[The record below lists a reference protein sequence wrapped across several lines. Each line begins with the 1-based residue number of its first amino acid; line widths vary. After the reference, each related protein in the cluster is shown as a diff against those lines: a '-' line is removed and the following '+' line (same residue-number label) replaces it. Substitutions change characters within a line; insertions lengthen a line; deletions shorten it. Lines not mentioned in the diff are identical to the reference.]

1 MESHVQSVEDHL
13 VEGLQFQLGA
23 TAKYVTNRR
32 SVTFWPAGGNSY
44 SSNGVKVIKISLTAD
59 QWLDPLSV
67 KFFFTIK
74 YTCYS

>member
-44 SSNGVKVIKISLTAD
+44 SSNGVKVIKS
-59 QWLDPLSV
+59 
-67 KFFFTIK
+67 KFNSRPMARPAK
-74 YTCYS
+74 C